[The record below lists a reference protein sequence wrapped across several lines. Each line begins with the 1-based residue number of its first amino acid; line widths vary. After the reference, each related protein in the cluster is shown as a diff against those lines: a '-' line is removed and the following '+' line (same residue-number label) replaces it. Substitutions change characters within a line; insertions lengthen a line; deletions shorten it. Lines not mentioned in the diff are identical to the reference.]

1 MINQAIKSHIRDTSL
16 CERIRG
22 KVPCIEAYAQS
33 TAGVKECDPW
43 DALHFAS
50 FRNDFKALPCPQD
63 RSIKRPK
70 LEKKTL
76 KSTCKQILAKEFPRL

>member
-1 MINQAIKSHIRDTSL
+1 
-16 CERIRG
+16 
-22 KVPCIEAYAQS
+22 
-33 TAGVKECDPW
+33 VKECDPW